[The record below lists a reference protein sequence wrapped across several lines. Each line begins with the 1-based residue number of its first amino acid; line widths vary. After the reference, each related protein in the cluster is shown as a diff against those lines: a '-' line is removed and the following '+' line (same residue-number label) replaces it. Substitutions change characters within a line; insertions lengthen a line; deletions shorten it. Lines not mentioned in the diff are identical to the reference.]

1 MASNVNRDGMGTAK
15 RLNCDDVRARVVYSW
30 CHVGKI
36 KNQTKTSIIRKI
48 PTILTHA
55 HQWFIIM
62 VALAKGR
69 RGHPQKCTG
78 GGGALLS
85 PFSSG
90 GGSLER
96 GWRQSSTAEGILN
109 FFFSI
114 LLPLHLT
121 LRVVLVRDT
130 EIWQPSTNIKI
141 ILP

>member
-1 MASNVNRDGMGTAK
+1 
-15 RLNCDDVRARVVYSW
+15 
-30 CHVGKI
+30 
-36 KNQTKTSIIRKI
+36 
-48 PTILTHA
+48 LTHA